1 MSNRTKG
8 HGSTDRQHAKSRYGS
23 TLVEL
28 LIVITLTMMMMGV
41 VSAFLR
47 IMFQSSA
54 SARKDANTQTS
65 IARLSDAFRA
75 DVHSAKQAIVQDGSL
90 QLKTASGSTIHYH
103 GNNRGVKRDETN
115 ADGQLLQR
123 DGFWL
128 PAAWEVHWDVHTAPQ
143 GRLVG
148 LTIERSAVQRGV
160 DTSAFCPLAIRAALA
175 GPDMKPSNSF
185 RRDNTEENSVE

>member
-8 HGSTDRQHAKSRYGS
+8 HGSTECQHAKSRYGS

-28 LIVITLTMMMMGV
+28 LIVITLTMMIMGV

-75 DVHSAKQAIVQDGSL
+75 DVHRAEQAIIQEGSL

-103 GNNRGVKRDETN
+103 GNNGGVKRDETKTN
-115 ADGQLLQR
+115 GQLLQR

-128 PAAWEVHWDVHTAPQ
+128 PAAWDVRWDVRTAPQ
-143 GRLVG
+143 RQLVS
-148 LTIERSAVQRGV
+148 LTIKPTEAQRRV
-160 DTSAFCPLAIRAALA
+160 DTSAFCPLTIRAALA
-175 GPDMKPSNSF
+175 GPDIKPSDSF
-185 RRDNTEENSVE
+185 RLDNTDENSVE